1 MSPDNRELKVR
12 EEAKR
17 DAVLGPAERW
27 RLIMAAITWGEAQ
40 PQVRRNT
47 PARCRQRER
56 ARLAALAEADEP
68 RVARPHRR

>member
-1 MSPDNRELKVR
+1 MNPDIGEIKRR

-27 RLIMAAITWGEAQ
+27 RLLMQAITWVESQ

-47 PARCRQRER
+47 PVRCLQLER
-56 ARLAALAEADEP
+56 AKLAAPPTGDG
-68 RVARPHRR
+68 